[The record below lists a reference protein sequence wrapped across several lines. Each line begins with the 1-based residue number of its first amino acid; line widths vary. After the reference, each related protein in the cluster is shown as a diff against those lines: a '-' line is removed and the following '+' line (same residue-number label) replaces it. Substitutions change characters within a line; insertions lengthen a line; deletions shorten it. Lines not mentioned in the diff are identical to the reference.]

1 MASTTRFE
9 LTSTSPEASF
19 AGNYQNGQRGYS
31 TPTLDRSTSF
41 RDSAE
46 IKNFASGKANS
57 RGSVSTSGDVTT
69 LSQWLMLEP
78 IVIGDQKHARSGDL
92 RRVLGV
98 SIGSTSEDN
107 PFGAVHLKNSSPG
120 AVDELK
126 RLRASVADTC
136 VKARNVPGSGALPQC
151 LAKKLD
157 DHLNKLNKYVEVSS
171 KKQQQRNEML
181 ANERS
186 SGSILKIGSLIHRNT
201 TEFGSQK
208 FDERP
213 KNGGLNKRLRT
224 SVADNRAECKVGGAS
239 RQPMSMA
246 RERDML
252 KDSNA
257 DSDTVEGKIKRLPAG
272 GEGWDKKM
280 KRKRSV
286 GAAFSRSIDNDGELK
301 RTMHHKLPGESSLQS
316 GDSTPSIRSG
326 ASGSSSKLDPAS
338 SPASSSARTT
348 LKGEQEKS
356 MLSRDLSPGPMKE
369 RTLGKLNVSDPLFRM
384 GNREGNS
391 AMCPSPILKGK
402 ASRAPRNGSM
412 VSASSASNV
421 SRVSGTLESWEQLQ
435 AVNKTSTIGG
445 ANNRKRTIPGG
456 SSSPPITQ
464 WVGQRPQKI
473 SRTRRTNLIPVSN
486 HDDVQMQ
493 SEGCSPS
500 DFSPRLSSF
509 TNAAHSIKGSAS
521 ENINFKGRSE
531 NASSPARLSESEE
544 SGGGEIRIKEKGLGS
559 GDGEE
564 KDANAT
570 QNVGPTAIPV
580 KKNKIMV
587 KEESGDGV
595 RRQGRSGRMS
605 PFSRTSPSPTREKMD
620 NEGTP
625 KPQRNARSSEKNG
638 SKSGR
643 PLKKLSDRKGFS
655 RLGHIANGGSP
666 DCSGES
672 EDDREELITAANLAF
687 HASCMCSEPND
698 HVYWRYFRYADCVM
712 FNFVCYAVN
721 ACSGAFWKTVE
732 PLFASVDPDEESFLS
747 GQDDYSHENMAAP
760 DSVYFGGYRSIN
772 NEIRSDSSLD
782 RMGFVDRLR
791 TSPLYG
797 CSERERRYDVVP
809 PLYQRVLSAL
819 IVEDEIEE
827 SEDTGFGRM
836 RSSIHD
842 SRFLIGADCKPL
854 DKISLSEPMFG
865 TQIPKTNNAHIVF
878 SCNGNA
884 NYDRS
889 HNAQDHYGNGE
900 VLQRDD
906 GYVHSEVEVLVR
918 LSRCDYVLQSLQAN
932 NCGVSSFECQYE
944 QMCVEEKLVLELQ
957 SVGLYLEA
965 VPALN
970 DNEDEVMNEEIVQLE
985 KKLHEQM
992 RKKKSC
998 LDTLYEAVQEGKKI
1012 GRSHGKNV
1020 VFNYLNDKFYCFLR
1034 DPEQIAM
1041 DKLVELAYKKLLAT
1055 KRSFASKHGI
1065 AKVSKQVALA
1075 FAKRTLARCRKF
1087 EMDSRASCFSDPA
1100 LRDIIFAAPPRFDD
1114 TEMLACAGQIPA
1126 NDGSLVDAFDQ
1137 AFAKKGPISNRAKRK
1152 ELLLDDVGGAV
1163 FRASSAM
1170 GISDGAKGK
1179 RSERDPP
1186 KTGRLSMGCYNKGE
1200 SKAKSNKPKKTA
1212 QLPTGDKF
1220 SLSESGNSSG
1230 SKRKDVRFISSG
1242 GLPPPA
1248 SSSVVK
1254 ESSEF
1259 GNLLPNDIDGI
1270 DDLGVDSEIGEPQDL
1285 NSWFNFDVDGIQDN
1299 DLVGLEIPMDDLAEL
1314 NMF

>member
-1 MASTTRFE
+1 MASSTKFE

-19 AGNYQNGQRGYS
+19 AGNYQNGERGYS

-41 RDSAE
+41 RDSTE

-69 LSQWLMLEP
+69 LSQYLMLEP

-107 PFGAVHLKNSSPG
+107 SFGAVHLKNSSPG
-120 AVDELK
+120 AVEELK
-126 RLRASVADTC
+126 RLRASVADSC
-136 VKARNVPGSGALPQC
+136 VKASGR
-151 LAKKLD
+151 AKKLD
-157 DHLNKLNKYVEVSS
+157 DHLIKLNKYVEVSS
-171 KKQQQRNEML
+171 KKQQQRSEML
-181 ANERS
+181 ANERI

-224 SVADNRAECKVGGAS
+224 SVADNRAECRAGGAP
-239 RQPMSMA
+239 RQPMSMS

-257 DSDTVEGKIKRLPAG
+257 DSDTVEGKIRRLPAG

-286 GAAFSRSIDNDGELK
+286 GAVFSRSIDNDGELK
-301 RTMHHKLPGESSLQS
+301 RTMNHKLPGESSLQS
-316 GDSTPSIRSG
+316 GDSSHSIRLG

-338 SPASSSARTT
+338 SPAGSSARTT

-369 RTLGKLNVSDPLFRM
+369 RTLGKLNVRM

-402 ASRAPRNGSM
+402 ASRAPRSGSM

-445 ANNRKRTIPGG
+445 ANNRKRTMPAG

-464 WVGQRPQKI
+464 WVGQRLQKM

-509 TNAAHSIKGSAS
+509 TNAALSIKGSAS
-521 ENINFKGRSE
+521 ENINFKARSE
-531 NASSPARLSESEE
+531 NAPSPARLSESEE
-544 SGGGEIRIKEKGLGS
+544 SGGGEIRIKEKASGS

-564 KDANAT
+564 KDANTT
-570 QNVGPTAIPV
+570 QNVGPIAIPV

-605 PFSRTSPSPTREKMD
+605 PFSMTSTSPTREKMD
-620 NEGTP
+620 NEGTT

-687 HASCMCSEPND
+687 HASL
-698 HVYWRYFRYADCVM
+698 
-712 FNFVCYAVN
+712 N
-721 ACSGAFWKTVE
+721 ACSSAFWKTVE

-747 GQDDYSHENMAAP
+747 RQADYSHENMAAP
-760 DSVYFGGYRSIN
+760 DSVYFGGYRSIKN
-772 NEIRSDSSLD
+772 AIRSDSSLD
-782 RMGFVDRLR
+782 TMGFVDQLR
-791 TSPLYG
+791 ASPLYG

-827 SEDTGFGRM
+827 SEDTGFGRT

-865 TQIPKTNNAHIVF
+865 TQTPKTNNAHIVF

-889 HNAQDHYGNGE
+889 RNAQDHYGNGE

-957 SVGLYLEA
+957 SVGLHLEA

-998 LDTLYEAVQEGKKI
+998 LDTIYEAVQEGKNI
-1012 GRSHGKNV
+1012 GR
-1020 VFNYLNDKFYCFLR
+1020 R

-1087 EMDSRASCFSDPA
+1087 ETDSRASCFSDPA
-1100 LRDIIFAAPPRFDD
+1100 LRDIIFATPPRFDD
-1114 TEMLACAGQIPA
+1114 TEMLTCAGRITA
-1126 NDGSLVDAFDQ
+1126 NDGSLVDAFDARVHESDQ
-1137 AFAKKGPISNRAKRK
+1137 AFAKNGPISNRAKRK
-1152 ELLLDDVGGAV
+1152 ELLLDD
-1163 FRASSAM
+1163 
-1170 GISDGAKGK
+1170 
-1179 RSERDPP
+1179 
-1186 KTGRLSMGCYNKGE
+1186 
-1200 SKAKSNKPKKTA
+1200 
-1212 QLPTGDKF
+1212 
-1220 SLSESGNSSG
+1220 
-1230 SKRKDVRFISSG
+1230 
-1242 GLPPPA
+1242 
-1248 SSSVVK
+1248 
-1254 ESSEF
+1254 
-1259 GNLLPNDIDGI
+1259 
-1270 DDLGVDSEIGEPQDL
+1270 
-1285 NSWFNFDVDGIQDN
+1285 DN